1 MSYEK
6 FFIFGCPRS
15 GTTIL
20 QQSLNR
26 HPAIVIPPETFFFW
40 NFVGCPRFMQ
50 RRQLKRINRHLGITV
65 AQRAHRVVAEH
76 EVRALYEEIIR
87 QYLQRLNKSGV
98 RMVGEKSPR
107 HLLYYPNVLRHYPEA
122 KILLIY
128 RDGRAVAS
136 SLCKVPWAPDDLYLN
151 FRAWLR
157 HFEASRK
164 LLADQAVPVY
174 VIRYEEFVA
183 EPERVLRGTTEFLGV
198 DYIPEI
204 ATGSGNLEGIHPEEV
219 SWKMRA
225 AEPIT
230 MSRAQKWREEL
241 APGQIRLIES
251 WGKDT
256 LAALGYECSI
266 DVTAPLPPWFF
277 PRLYIKLF
285 GWKIA
290 SLWKILLRG
299 YPLGSSN
306 HNM

>member
-1 MSYEK
+1 MSNER
-6 FFIFGCPRS
+6 FFILGCPRS

-50 RRQLKRINRHLGITV
+50 RRQLRRINRDLGINV

-87 QYLQRLNKSGV
+87 QYLQRLNRTGV

-107 HLLYYPNVLRHYPEA
+107 NTLYYPNVLRHYPGA

-136 SLCKVPWAPDDLYLN
+136 SLCKVPWAPNDLYLN

-164 LLADQAVPVY
+164 LLAGRAAPVH
-174 VIRYEEFVA
+174 IIKYEEFVA
-183 EPERVLRGTTEFLGV
+183 EPEHVLGGAMDFLGL
-198 DYIPEI
+198 DYIPEM
-204 ATGSGNLEGIHPEEV
+204 ATGSGNIEGICAEEM
-219 SWKMRA
+219 SYKGRA
-225 AEPIT
+225 TEPIT
-230 MSRAQKWREEL
+230 TSRAQKWREEL
-241 APGQIRLIES
+241 APSQIRLIES
-251 WGKDT
+251 WGRDA
-256 LAALGYECSI
+256 LAALGYKHSM
-266 DVTAPLPPWFF
+266 DVPAPLPHWFF

-285 GWKIA
+285 GWKVA
-290 SLWKILLRG
+290 SLWRILG
-299 YPLGSSN
+299 P
-306 HNM
+306 